1 MRSYDVVVVGTGPGG
16 QRAAIQAAKLGA
28 RVAAI
33 EERERIGG
41 AVINYGTI
49 PSKALREAVLYLTGF
64 RQRGLYGAGYQV
76 KENVALADLTLR
88 LSHVLEREL
97 AVMESQLA
105 RNGVE
110 LIRGHSTF
118 VASHQLRVATQEGA
132 VDVRGEIVILAPGS
146 TPAHSPRVP
155 LDGNFVVDADTL
167 FGRQEIPQRGI
178 VVGAGVIGV
187 EYASIFALLAIEVTL
202 LDARE
207 RFLEFL
213 DDGIREA
220 LMQQM
225 RANGVTFVLGEELDQ
240 VVVED
245 GVVTARTGSGKVL
258 EADAL
263 LYTVGRQGNTE
274 GLGLER
280 VGLEVDERG
289 RLSVDAQ
296 FRTSLGHIFA
306 VGDVIGFP
314 ALAATSMEQ
323 GAAGGPLCARR
334 TRGGGPEPPSLRHL
348 LDPGDLHGRAHGAGA
363 RPRGLTARSGP
374 GALRGDGLAD
384 RSLGDDRGLL
394 KLLVSRETEEILG
407 VHIIGEGA
415 TELVHIG
422 QMLMGL
428 GGRLDYLVDNVFN
441 YQTLA
446 ECYKI
451 AALDASNKLSGEVG
465 PTPTVLR

>member
-323 GAAGGPLCARR
+323 GRLAARYALGAPEEVVPSPLPFGIYSIPEISMVGR
-334 TRGGGPEPPSLRHL
+334 TEQEL
-348 LDPGDLHGRAHGAGA
+348 AQE
-363 RPRGLTARSGP
+363 GLPHEVGLALYAETARGQI
-374 GALRGDGLAD
+374 
-384 RSLGDDRGLL
+384 LGDDRGLL

-441 YQTLA
+441 YPTLA

>member
-1 MRSYDVVVVGTGPGG
+1 
-16 QRAAIQAAKLGA
+16 
-28 RVAAI
+28 
-33 EERERIGG
+33 
-41 AVINYGTI
+41 
-49 PSKALREAVLYLTGF
+49 
-64 RQRGLYGAGYQV
+64 
-76 KENVALADLTLR
+76 
-88 LSHVLEREL
+88 
-97 AVMESQLA
+97 MESQLA

-207 RFLEFL
+207 RFLKFL

-323 GAAGGPLCARR
+323 GRLAARYALGAPEEVVPSPLPFGIYSIPEISMVGR
-334 TRGGGPEPPSLRHL
+334 TEQEL
-348 LDPGDLHGRAHGAGA
+348 AQE
-363 RPRGLTARSGP
+363 GLPHEVGLALYAETARG
-374 GALRGDGLAD
+374 
-384 RSLGDDRGLL
+384 
-394 KLLVSRETEEILG
+394 
-407 VHIIGEGA
+407 
-415 TELVHIG
+415 
-422 QMLMGL
+422 
-428 GGRLDYLVDNVFN
+428 
-441 YQTLA
+441 
-446 ECYKI
+446 
-451 AALDASNKLSGEVG
+451 
-465 PTPTVLR
+465 